1 MAQKVIEFGTEMHKK
16 FIDAVRDRKR
26 LSIRKMEERYEEWDR
41 IEKEMVA
48 YMPAREAERKQKKRE
63 EVSSYTQIKIPF
75 TYGMMLTSHT
85 YYTSVF
91 LSRSPVHQVQGLHG
105 EGMNSVLGHEA
116 LMNYQVSQGGH
127 LPPYFVWLLD
137 VTKYGVGIIGTFWDK
152 KEGQIVRLEEV
163 PVQNA
168 GVGGTGRKMIKKVV
182 ERVTTFEG
190 NSVYN
195 VRPFDFFPDPR
206 VALMNFA
213 DGEFCG
219 RQSSVGWNEIVK
231 GEAQG
236 RYFNVKALRIRN
248 RSGAKDVSG
257 FGIDGD
263 NDALTERSRRENLL
277 LNIKKDKDYVSLTEM
292 YIELSPKEW
301 GLGRSD
307 YPEIW
312 VFTMANDDVLIGL
325 QPLGLYHNRFPFA
338 VLEKEVDGH
347 GLSSRGLPEVARPLQ
362 DTMDWLANSH
372 FYNVQKSINNEYV
385 VDPTMIVMKDF
396 LDPRPGKI
404 IRLRPAAYGKDV
416 RTAITQLTQVDYT
429 QNHMQDIQRVEGMFQ
444 KAFGISDQLM
454 GALNTSGRKTATEI
468 RTSSSFGINRLKTDA
483 EFFSATGWNK
493 LSKMMVTNNQQLY
506 SEDMK
511 FRIAGNNIITGQE
524 FTQVNS
530 QSLAGAFDIL
540 PVDGT
545 LPVDRFAQ
553 ASLWKDIMASI
564 PQLPQEI
571 QLTYDW
577 GAIFGWMAK
586 LAGLKNIDQFRR
598 EASEAPAIALESDEN
613 IAREAK
619 AGNIVPTTEV

>member
-48 YMPAREAERKQKKRE
+48 YMPAREAERKQKKKE
-63 EVSSYTQIKIPF
+63 EVSSFTQIKIPF

-213 DGEFCG
+213 AGEFCG
-219 RQSSVGWNEIVK
+219 RQSSVGWNEIIK

-236 RYFNVKALRIRN
+236 RYFNVKALQIRN